1 MYYRLK
7 AEYKNDTEGRKIVG
21 QRVKI
26 KEATYHP
33 NAIVTVIRDNIV
45 NEWYIKAPYLEPYND
60 SEFWDGNAWVKHK
73 FLVDEA
79 YIIGRSLEG
88 SDKLIMASSPKIH
101 KDYNVASLEAAR
113 LSDRFKGDS
122 FVIFKGIAT
131 FKQKKLHKY
140 KNGDQIR
147 IIGPIAHFKVGTIAT
162 VSDSYT
168 DTVRIYGVNMCGKFD
183 GAVVSPNGIWDEPF
197 PLQDVPF

>member
-7 AEYKNDTEGRKIVG
+7 AEHKNDSEGRKIVG

-26 KEATYHP
+26 KEGTYYP

-45 NEWYIKAPYLEPYND
+45 NEWYIKASYLEPYNER
-60 SEFWDGNAWVKHK
+60 EFWDGNAWVKHK
-73 FLVDEA
+73 FLVDET
-79 YIIGRSLEG
+79 YIIGRYPEG
-88 SDKLIMASSPKIH
+88 SDKLVTSSFPKVH
-101 KDYNVASLEAAR
+101 KDYNEASTEANR
-113 LSDRFKGDS
+113 LSNVSKGDS
-122 FVIFKGIAT
+122 FIVFKAITT
-131 FKQKKLHKY
+131 FKQNRVHNY

-147 IIGPIAHFKVGTIAT
+147 IVRPVAHFKVGTIAT

-183 GAVVSPNGIWDEPF
+183 GAVVAPNGIWDEPY
-197 PLQDVPF
+197 PLQDIPF